1 MKCKKCSGE
10 MIQKSR
16 ARLFIIGIVMIASM
30 AIAFFY
36 QWFWGPGIILGIT
49 GAYLIIWATLGKAC
63 WCRNCKTFN
72 L

>member
-1 MKCKKCSGE
+1 MKCKKCAGE

-16 ARLFIIGIVMIASM
+16 ARLFIVGIAMIASIT
-30 AIAFFY
+30 IAFFY
-36 QWFWGPGIILGIT
+36 NPFWVPGIILVIT
-49 GAYLIIWATLGKAC
+49 GAYLVVWATLGKAC